1 MNEHMDNSMSRDA
14 YRFSRLDVLRWA
26 DRLDDLPPWRRRLV
40 WAGRVVHALIRDLTQ
55 GYLSLEAMSLVYT
68 TLLSLVPLLAVSF
81 SVLKGFGV
89 HNQLEPLL
97 LQGLSPLGERAEEA
111 TRAIIGFV
119 DNMKVGVLGSLGLV
133 LLLYTVITLIQKI
146 EQVFN
151 YTWRVEVQRPFAQR
165 FSQYLSV
172 LLVGPVLFF
181 SAVAL
186 SATVRNFAFVETIL
200 SIEPFG
206 ALIDTLGRL
215 LPYLM
220 LALTFAFI
228 YVFVP
233 NTRVRLVSA
242 LIGGLV
248 AALLWQSVGWVF
260 ARFIVKS
267 TQYTAVYSGLA
278 IVILFM
284 IWVYVAW
291 LILLIGANV
300 AFYHQHPE
308 YLISRSRDLRLSNRL
323 RERLALVV
331 AGHIARNFLR
341 GAPAWSGEALSEGL
355 RIPKANTQ
363 RILDLL
369 VREDFLVRTGE
380 DPPRY
385 LPAHAPESILVK
397 TLLDGVRCFEER
409 ESGCRGTPPDRGIQE
424 MEARIDGAIGQALG
438 NLTLKD
444 LANTLSEPRAAVQ
457 DSGPEAGSAG
467 LPETRLPGGGAG
479 AASGSEG
486 P

>member
-1 MNEHMDNSMSRDA
+1 MAGPISRSASRATGRDA
-14 YRFSRLDVLRWA
+14 FLWA
-26 DRLDDLPPWRRRLV
+26 DRLDDLPPVRRWLV
-40 WAGRVVHALIRDLTQ
+40 WSGRVFHALVRDLTQ
-55 GYLSLEAMSLVYT
+55 GFLSLEAMSLVYT

-111 TRAIIGFV
+111 ARAIIGFV

-133 LLLYTVITLIQKI
+133 FLLYTVITLIQKI

-186 SATVRNFAFVETIL
+186 SASLRSVPVVEAIL
-200 SIEPFG
+200 STEPFG
-206 ALIDTLGRL
+206 ALIEAVGRL
-215 LPYLM
+215 LPYLL

-233 NTRVRLVSA
+233 NTRVRLGSA

-260 ARFIVKS
+260 AQFIVKS

-331 AGHIARNFLR
+331 TGHIARNYLN
-341 GAPAWSGEALSEGL
+341 GAPAWSGESLSEAL
-355 RIPKANTQ
+355 RIPKSNTQ
-363 RILDLL
+363 RILELL
-369 VREDFLVRTGE
+369 VREGFLLRTGE

-385 LPAHAPESILVK
+385 LPAHAPESVLVK
-397 TLLDGVRCFEER
+397 TLLDGVRCFEEH
-409 ESGCRGTPPDRGIQE
+409 ESGCRGTAPDRGIQE
-424 MEARIDGAIGQALG
+424 IETRIDRAIGEALG
-438 NLTLKD
+438 AMTLKD
-444 LANTLSEPRAAVQ
+444 LALTLSEARAAVQ
-457 DSGPEAGSAG
+457 DSGIET
-467 LPETRLPGGGAG
+467 LPDALMDSELGALGKEGRPGP
-479 AASGSEG
+479 SDR
-486 P
+486 

>member
-1 MNEHMDNSMSRDA
+1 MRRRA
-14 YRFSRLDVLRWA
+14 ATAKPLDDFLWR
-26 DRLDDLPPWRRRLV
+26 DRLDDLSPWRRRLV
-40 WAGRVVHALIRDLTQ
+40 WSGRVVHALVRDLTQ

-68 TLLSLVPLLAVSF
+68 TLLSIVPLLAVSF

-97 LQGLSPLGERAEEA
+97 LQALAPLGERSEEA
-111 TRAIIGFV
+111 ARAIIGFV
-119 DNMKVGVLGSLGLV
+119 DNMKVGVLGSLGLA
-133 LLLYTVITLIQKI
+133 LLLYTVITLIQKV

-186 SATVRNFAFVETIL
+186 SASLRSFPFVQTIL
-200 SIEPFG
+200 STEPIG
-206 ALIDTLGRL
+206 TLIDAIGRL
-215 LPYLM
+215 LPYLL
-220 LALTFAFI
+220 LALTFAFV

-233 NTRVRLVSA
+233 NTRVRPGSA

-248 AALLWQSVGWVF
+248 AALLWESVGWLF
-260 ARFIVKS
+260 AQFIVRS
-267 TQYTAVYSGLA
+267 AQYTAVYSGLA
-278 IVILFM
+278 IAILFM

-331 AGHIARNFLR
+331 AGHVARNYLR
-341 GAPAWSGEALSEGL
+341 GGAAWTGEALSETL

-369 VREDFLVRTGE
+369 VQEDFLLRSGD

-385 LPAHAPESILVK
+385 IPAHAPEGVLLK
-397 TLLDGVRCFEER
+397 TLLDAVRCFEEHA
-409 ESGCRGTPPDRGIQE
+409 SGCRGTAPDRGIQE
-424 MEARIDGAIGQALG
+424 IETRIDGAIGEVLG
-438 NLTLKD
+438 AMTLRD
-444 LANTLSEPRAAVQ
+444 LALALEDPRAAVT
-457 DSGPEAGSAG
+457 D
-467 LPETRLPGGGAG
+467 L
-479 AASGSEG
+479 GSEG
-486 P
+486 GPGERGETGIRGFIDGPTPGL